1 MDIFVA
7 LPWANF
13 FMFEVQ
19 LLPAQKSPQESSEDG
34 LKKKMLALGKPTEEP
49 WLVESMIAVEAEQE
63 SAREA
68 RFAQKLE
75 VIEAPPSN
83 EEPRKVTPSGIDD
96 SRSDTGDLKKEPE
109 VEVEILI
116 NTSECTMQRMAIL
129 ENKKLVEF
137 SIEPVNTKVQVGNI
151 YLGRVK
157 QLLPGMSGVFVDIG
171 GSRLALLDIARNQ
184 YPYTFPPVFSSEKSS
199 SKNSVNGASLE
210 DEDLGLSEE
219 EAIYTEEEDDED
231 EDEDEEDEDEEGNE
245 DLVTNIEAD
254 GVSVE
259 AEDDSQEEEVKTV
272 PKTWRPH
279 KQGGPITVNFG
290 RKFSKW
296 RNVEVGMP
304 IIIQV
309 KKESMGK
316 KGPRLTAF
324 PSLAGRF
331 WVLIPRGSAVGV
343 SARITGMLHIVIFT
357 LLGNL
362 CLVYQF

>member
-1 MDIFVA
+1 M
-7 LPWANF
+7 
-13 FMFEVQ
+13 
-19 LLPAQKSPQESSEDG
+19 QESYDDW

-49 WLVESMIAVEAEQE
+49 WLLESMIAAEVEQE
-63 SAREA
+63 LGGDLRAASK
-68 RFAQKLE
+68 QE
-75 VIEAPPSN
+75 VTEMVATI
-83 EEPRKVTPSGIDD
+83 EEPPRRAVDPPP
-96 SRSDTGDLKKEPE
+96 KEPE

-184 YPYTFPPVFSSEKSS
+184 YPYTFPPVYASENSS
-199 SKNSVNGASLE
+199 SSNAEGEASLE
-210 DEDLGLSEE
+210 DEDSVEE
-219 EAIYTEEEDDED
+219 DAEYTEEEDDED
-231 EDEDEEDEDEEGNE
+231 DDDDDVHVE
-245 DLVTNIEAD
+245 
-254 GVSVE
+254 SVE
-259 AEDDSQEEEVKTV
+259 ETEEEEAVHEEKEEPKTV
-272 PKTWRPH
+272 PKAWRPH

-304 IIIQV
+304 IIVQV
-309 KKESMGK
+309 KKEAMGK

-324 PSLAGRF
+324 PTLAGRF
-331 WVLIPRGSAVGV
+331 WVLIPRGNTVGV
-343 SARITGMLHIVIFT
+343 SARITGMLT
-357 LLGNL
+357 LL
-362 CLVYQF
+362 VHV

>member
-1 MDIFVA
+1 
-7 LPWANF
+7 
-13 FMFEVQ
+13 
-19 LLPAQKSPQESSEDG
+19 
-34 LKKKMLALGKPTEEP
+34 MLSLGKPTEEP
-49 WLVESMIAVEAEQE
+49 WLLESMIAAEAEQE
-63 SAREA
+63 FSGDV
-68 RFAQKLE
+68 RFAPKQE
-75 VIEAPPSN
+75 VDEVPATSV
-83 EEPRKVTPSGIDD
+83 EPRRVVS
-96 SRSDTGDLKKEPE
+96 SSQETGDLKKEPE

-157 QLLPGMSGVFVDIG
+157 QLLPGMSGVFADIG

-184 YPYTFPPVFSSEKSS
+184 YPYTFPPVYASENSS
-199 SKNSVNGASLE
+199 SNNSDNGASLE

-219 EAIYTEEEDDED
+219 DMDYIEEEDDED
-231 EDEDEEDEDEEGNE
+231 ADEESHDV
-245 DLVTNIEAD
+245 LVRNIEAD
-254 GVSVE
+254 GVAEE
-259 AEDDSQEEEVKTV
+259 AEDSDDLHEEKEELKTV
-272 PKTWRPH
+272 PKAWRPH

-304 IIIQV
+304 IIVQV

-324 PSLAGRF
+324 PTLAGRF
-331 WVLIPRGSAVGV
+331 WVLIPRGNAVGV
-343 SARITGMLHIVIFT
+343 SARITGMLRIVSSR
-357 LLGNL
+357 
-362 CLVYQF
+362 